1 MATYIP
7 AYLWLDDSDDSAS
20 DGEVVPRVRAPLGRA
35 ARDTLAK
42 LKERTPAHIREVRD
56 YFYDL
61 EECKHKGIPGVH
73 DKNDFFRLVGILIT
87 MPDNF
92 VQEILARVKGK
103 GDTTK
108 KLKSPTAKMLVAK
121 LSDRNDKFVDEVYR
135 LWFILVQKRN
145 GDDEERKRMF
155 KDIGL
160 LLQIPELEVHEMIWT
175 LLELIETGENA
186 EDGAQ
191 RLQGPGPSITTR
203 AGKYRKRPRHRH
215 PKSLGTLSLEDA
227 PSRPAP
233 SSPAPSRPAPSR
245 PVGKKRKR
253 RAEVSERRV
262 EVGDWDWD
270 GRLTEPHHFQRL
282 SVAIWQCRV
291 CDLWNRRDQARCER
305 ENRDTKVVCR
315 GKRENALRTRN

>member
-1 MATYIP
+1 MATYVP

-20 DGEVVPRVRAPLGRA
+20 DSEVVPRVRAPLGRA

-92 VQEILARVKGK
+92 AREILDRVKGK

-108 KLKSPTAKMLVAK
+108 NLKSPTAKVLVAK
-121 LSDRNDKFVDEVYR
+121 LSDRKDKFVEEVSR
-135 LWFILVQKRN
+135 LWFNLVQKRN

-155 KDIGL
+155 KDIDL

-175 LLELIETGENA
+175 LLEWIETGEIA
-186 EDGAQ
+186 EDEAQ
-191 RLQGPGPSITTR
+191 RLRGSGPSITTR
-203 AGKYRKRPRHRH
+203 AKYPKGVRPRDRH
-215 PKSLGTLSLEDA
+215 PNSLGTLSLEDA

-233 SSPAPSRPAPSR
+233 PPPAPSPPVPSR
-245 PVGKKRKR
+245 SAGKKRK
-253 RAEVSERRV
+253 RRV
-262 EVGDWDWD
+262 EVGDWGWD
-270 GRLTEPHHFQRL
+270 GQLTEPHHFQRL
-282 SVAIWQCRV
+282 SVAIWQCRA
-291 CDLWNRRDQARCER
+291 CDLWNRRDHDRCLS
-305 ENRDTKVVCR
+305 ENRDTKVVCHGMR
-315 GKRENALRTRN
+315 KNALRVRH